1 MEEMTM
7 TLVRFKPNR
16 EMDSFVPKTFSQ
28 FLDTV
33 FEDVLTG
40 NRPMEGVFMPG
51 LDVKET
57 DRAFEIEVMLPGIN
71 KEDIKIDL
79 EDRLL
84 TISGERKTV
93 KEEDN
98 VKYHLVESRYGRFS
112 RSLTLP
118 TNINRESID
127 ASYTDGVLKLTIE
140 KDESAVTKQ
149 IQIK

>member
-1 MEEMTM
+1 M

-16 EMDSFVPKTFSQ
+16 ELDNFVPKTFSQ
-28 FLDTV
+28 FLDSV
-33 FEDVLTG
+33 FDDVLTG
-40 NRPMEGVFMPG
+40 NRPLEGVFMPG
-51 LDVKET
+51 LDVKEN
-57 DRAFEIEVMLPGIN
+57 DRSFEIEVMLPGIN
-71 KEDIKIDL
+71 KDDIKIDL

-84 TISGERKTV
+84 TVSGERKTV

-127 ASYTDGVLKLTIE
+127 ASYTNGVLKITIE

>member
-1 MEEMTM
+1 MEEKM
-7 TLVRFKPNR
+7 TLIRYNKPNR
-16 EMDSFVPKTFSQ
+16 EIDNFVPKTFSQ

-33 FEDVLTG
+33 FDDVLNT
-40 NRPMEGVFMPG
+40 NRPVEGNYLPG

-57 DRAFEIEVMLPGIN
+57 ENAFEIEVMLPGIT

-79 EDRLL
+79 EDRIL
-84 TISGERKTV
+84 TVSGERKST

-118 TNINRESID
+118 NNINRDSID
-127 ASYTDGVLKLTIE
+127 ASYTDGILKISIE
-140 KDESAVTKQ
+140 KDEKAITKQ

>member
-1 MEEMTM
+1 
-7 TLVRFKPNR
+7 
-16 EMDSFVPKTFSQ
+16 MDSFVPKTFSQ

-33 FEDVLTG
+33 FDDVLAG
-40 NRPMEGVFMPG
+40 NRPTEGVFMPG
-51 LDVKET
+51 LDVRET
-57 DRAFEIEVMLPGIN
+57 DRTFEVDVMLPGIN
-71 KEDIKIDL
+71 KDDIKIDL

-84 TISGERKTV
+84 TITGERKTV

-118 TNINRESID
+118 TNINRDSID
-127 ASYTDGVLKLTIE
+127 ASYTDGVLKITIE

>member
-1 MEEMTM
+1 M

-16 EMDSFVPKTFSQ
+16 ELDNFVPKTFSQ
-28 FLDTV
+28 FLDSV
-33 FEDVLTG
+33 FDDVLTG

-51 LDVKET
+51 LDVKEN
-57 DRAFEIEVMLPGIN
+57 DRSFEIEVMLPGIN
-71 KEDIKIDL
+71 KDDIKIDL

-84 TISGERKTV
+84 TVSGERKTV

-127 ASYTDGVLKLTIE
+127 ASYTNGVLKITIE